1 MAVEKIGISTHVL
14 DTARGKPAAGVPVQ
28 LERQEG
34 SGQWRNVGSGRTDED
49 GRCFQLLSERDKLT
63 PGTYRLTFDTAIYYA
78 QESVQGLYPVV
89 QITFWMRDG
98 EKHLHIPHLLSP
110 HTYTTYRGS

>member
-1 MAVEKIGISTHVL
+1 MVDKEVGVSTHVL

-28 LERQEG
+28 LERQEV

-63 PGTYRLTFDTAIYYA
+63 PGTYRLNFDTEAYYA
-78 QESVQGLYPVV
+78 QEGVRGLHPVV
-89 QITFWMRDG
+89 QISFWVRDG
-98 EKHLHIPHLLSP
+98 ETHLHIPLLLSP
-110 HTYTTYRGS
+110 HGYTTYRGS